1 MSQIFDF
8 GRIGSRADPDDAPP
22 SLAMRLLASRS
33 GLLVARIGVI
43 LLIFVLWQLMSDT
56 LIPAFWISKP
66 SEIFA
71 LLGQWLLDGT
81 IWHHAKAT
89 LLAMAIG
96 YAMGCAGGVGA
107 GFLLG
112 WFPRVDAVV
121 QPFIVALYSLP
132 KIALAPLLI
141 IVFGIGISSKIALV
155 CVTVGFLVLFNTLS
169 GLRSVDHDVVDA
181 LQIMGVDRREI
192 ALKVLVPTALPWIF
206 TGMRIAV
213 RYALTATVLGE
224 LIAANEGLGYLIDA
238 KAGEFDATGVFAAI
252 ILLVVCSVTV
262 TEILTW
268 LESSTSGPQ
277 H

>member
-1 MSQIFDF
+1 
-8 GRIGSRADPDDAPP
+8 
-22 SLAMRLLASRS
+22 
-33 GLLVARIGVI
+33 
-43 LLIFVLWQLMSDT
+43 
-56 LIPAFWISKP
+56 
-66 SEIFA
+66 
-71 LLGQWLLDGT
+71 
-81 IWHHAKAT
+81 
-89 LLAMAIG
+89 
-96 YAMGCAGGVGA
+96 
-107 GFLLG
+107 
-112 WFPRVDAVV
+112 VDAVV

-181 LQIMGVDRREI
+181 LQIMGADRREI